1 MLLLIPKENKNNMK
15 AVIIWRW
22 SALIVYLVICVFDFV
37 LVPVYM
43 AAQVPYLEVFVD
55 IIQRL
60 PDDPLVRLDMMKIM
74 TGTHEPFTLMGGGIF
89 HLAFGAL
96 LTGTAMGINK
106 DDKK

>member
-1 MLLLIPKENKNNMK
+1 MLMGNK
-15 AVIIWRW
+15 AVVVWRW
-22 SALIVYLVICVFDFV
+22 SALVVYLIICLYDFV

-43 AAQVPYLEVFVD
+43 SMQVPYLEVFVD
-55 IIQRL
+55 IINRL

-74 TGTHEPFTLMGGGIF
+74 TGTHSPYTLMGGGIF

-106 DDKK
+106 DEKK

>member
-1 MLLLIPKENKNNMK
+1 MLMGNK
-15 AVIIWRW
+15 AVIVWRW
-22 SALIVYLVICVFDFV
+22 SALVVYLTICLYDFV

-43 AAQVPYLEVFVD
+43 SMQVPYLEVFVD
-55 IIQRL
+55 IINRL

-74 TGTHEPFTLMGGGIF
+74 TGTHSPYTLMGGGIF

-106 DDKK
+106 DEKK